1 MAKII
6 SFAQL
11 LFRWSLSEELK
22 SNVQSKSCIQLKFLM
37 SIEINGLAKVH
48 LITLTVIFF
57 SDQTYMFET
66 LGFVV
71 AQIFPSIEQLVASA
85 LSLIKQLKYGIY

>member
-1 MAKII
+1 MAEITVI

-11 LFRWSLSEELK
+11 LFRWSLSKEELK

-37 SIEINGLAKVH
+37 SIEINGLIKSH

-57 SDQTYMFET
+57 SDQTCMFET
-66 LGFVV
+66 LRFVI
-71 AQIFPSIEQLVASA
+71 A
-85 LSLIKQLKYGIY
+85 